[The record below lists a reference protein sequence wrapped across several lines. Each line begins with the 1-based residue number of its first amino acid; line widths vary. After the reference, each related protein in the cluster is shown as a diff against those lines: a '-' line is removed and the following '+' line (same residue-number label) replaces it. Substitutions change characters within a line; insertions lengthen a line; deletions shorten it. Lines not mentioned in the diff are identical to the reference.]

1 MKRNVFFAACIA
13 SAFAVSCG
21 SDSKSGT
28 SVPTVSSFGSCN
40 YAEQGW
46 CTDYASIEAAA
57 SMKESCAADAGG
69 SYSATSSCKTGG
81 KVKGCEFS
89 AQAKKI
95 YTQWAYSEE
104 SATALDSLCALAT
117 SSGAG
122 NTSAKVVMP

>member
-1 MKRNVFFAACIA
+1 
-13 SAFAVSCG
+13 
-21 SDSKSGT
+21 
-28 SVPTVSSFGSCN
+28 VPTISSFGSCT

-57 SMKESCAADAGG
+57 GLKESCTADAGG
-69 SYSATSSCKTGG
+69 SYSATSSCKTVG

-104 SATALDSLCALAT
+104 SATALDGLCALAT

>member
-46 CTDYASIEAAA
+46 CTDFASIEAAA
-57 SMKESCAADAGG
+57 GFKESCTADAGG
-69 SYSATSSCKTGG
+69 SYSATSSCKTEG

-104 SATALDSLCALAT
+104 SATALDGLCALAT